1 MNVAVFSE
9 LVESIYDCSF
19 DPSRWPQALAGVADY
34 LKCSTARLFL
44 FNNDPQ
50 KHGFGSSVGL
60 DRGFNEKFD
69 NDPETLNS
77 VKYGFVVS
85 HLDEPLT
92 LDEILGAN
100 GGRDVNGNAQLDNR
114 YYKDWMVPH
123 GYHDVLAALMVKN
136 ERNFG
141 GLAMTRSLGQ
151 PRFTAR
157 DRDNVRLIAPHI
169 RRALK
174 FSDMIDQKV
183 IERNRLAEIIDS
195 LATPVV
201 IIDDCANLVHSNQ
214 TALKLIASGE
224 VVLAE
229 PNNPV
234 MAAHA
239 ASRDALAHV
248 LMSGMNLA
256 QSMALRKR
264 HGGDLIASVLP
275 LANISGGASRSSS
288 HAAIFFH
295 DPDREFQLPG
305 EALAKLYRLTGAEL
319 RLLLAL
325 AHGATLNDV
334 AARSGTAITT
344 VRSHLKNLFTK
355 TGKSRQS
362 DLVQMAMMSVS
373 QLR

>member
-1 MNVAVFSE
+1 MSVGAFSA

-19 DPSRWPQALAGVADY
+19 DPSNWPRALAGVADY

-44 FNNDPQ
+44 FNNEPQ
-50 KHGFGSSVGL
+50 VNGFGSSVGL
-60 DRGFNEKFD
+60 DHHFNEKFD
-69 NDPETLNS
+69 SDLETLNS
-77 VKYGFVVS
+77 IKFGFVVA
-85 HLDEPLT
+85 HLDAPLT
-92 LDEILGAN
+92 LDEILGSN

-114 YYKDWMVPH
+114 YYKEWMLPH

-151 PRFTAR
+151 PRFTSR

-174 FSDMIDQKV
+174 FSDLIDQKV

-201 IIDDCANLVHSNQ
+201 IIDGSANLVHSNH
-214 TALKLIASGE
+214 TALQLIASGD
-224 VVLAE
+224 VVLVE
-229 PNNPV
+229 HNSLV
-234 MAAHA
+234 TAAHS
-239 ASRDALAHV
+239 ASKDALAQA
-248 LMSGMNLA
+248 LISGLRMA

-264 HGGDLIASVLP
+264 HGGDLIASFLP
-275 LANISGGASRSSS
+275 LAGISGGAA

-295 DPDREFQLPG
+295 DPDRAFQLPG

-334 AARSGTAITT
+334 AARSGTAIST
-344 VRSHLKNLFTK
+344 VRSHLKSLFTK

-362 DLVQMAMMSVS
+362 DLVQMAMMAVS

>member
-1 MNVAVFSE
+1 MSVAVFSE

-19 DPSRWPQALAGVADY
+19 DPSHWPHALAGVADY

-50 KHGFGSSVGL
+50 KDGFGSSVGL
-60 DRGFNEKFD
+60 DRGFNDKFD
-69 NDPETLNS
+69 NDPETMNS

-151 PRFTAR
+151 PRFGAR

-195 LATPVV
+195 LATPVI
-201 IIDDCANLVHSNQ
+201 IIDDCANLVHSNH
-214 TALKLIASGE
+214 TALQLIASGE
-224 VVLAE
+224 VVLVE
-229 PNNPV
+229 HNSLV
-234 MAAHA
+234 TAAHS
-239 ASRDALAHV
+239 ASKDALAQA
-248 LMSGMNLA
+248 LISGLRMA

-264 HGGDLIASVLP
+264 HGGDLIASFLP
-275 LANISGGASRSSS
+275 LAGISGGAA

-305 EALAKLYRLTGAEL
+305 EALAKLYRLTGTEL

-325 AHGATLNDV
+325 AHGATLNEI
-334 AARSGTAITT
+334 AARSGTAIAT

-355 TGKSRQS
+355 TGKTRQS
-362 DLVQMAMMSVS
+362 DLVQMAMMAVS